1 MLTSRV
7 FQFDMIPNQL
17 MSTGERFHSFL
28 DPALS
33 MRCVAPERIAADVAG
48 ATNVRSTPLSLT
60 IDASDFSLAITS
72 PLLPLTSNSTIECQ
86 LHSTHPLTLLL
97 WKTLSSKTAFWYHWI
112 LKFILPIIIPRELR
126 HITMTSQLRLLF
138 KDRSV
143 WIFSKVGTIFGMSEI
158 DTFISSKNHLPNP
171 LPLSFCITHGMS
183 NA

>member
-48 ATNVRSTPLSLT
+48 ATKVRSTPLSLT

-86 LHSTHPLTLLL
+86 LHSTHPLTHIALEDFVVKNGFLVSL
-97 WKTLSSKTAFWYHWI
+97 DPEVHTAYNHTTGIETYYYDFTIKATVQGQVCVDI
-112 LKFILPIIIPRELR
+112 LKSRDYFWNVRNR
-126 HITMTSQLRLLF
+126 HIY
-138 KDRSV
+138 
-143 WIFSKVGTIFGMSEI
+143 
-158 DTFISSKNHLPNP
+158 
-171 LPLSFCITHGMS
+171 
-183 NA
+183 